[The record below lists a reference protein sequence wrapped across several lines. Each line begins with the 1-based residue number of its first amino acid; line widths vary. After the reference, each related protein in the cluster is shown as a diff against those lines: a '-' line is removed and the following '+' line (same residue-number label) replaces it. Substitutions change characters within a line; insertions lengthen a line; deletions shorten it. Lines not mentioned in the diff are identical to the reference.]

1 MNITRTST
9 ETFGFTIEAGL
20 DLGDLFDALDRASLG
35 DQTLD
40 GFKLVEVNEILGKN
54 KIFELYFERTEKE

>member
-9 ETFGFTIEAGL
+9 ETIGFTIEAGL
-20 DLGDLFDALDRASLG
+20 DLGDLFDALDRACLG

-40 GFKLVEVNEILGKN
+40 GFRLVEVNEILGES
-54 KIFELYFERTEKE
+54 KIFELYFQRTEKE